1 MRKTIYILLLNLLSI
16 IVVGQSNIRI
26 NNFLE
31 NPYYINPAAI
41 DDESA
46 AVFSMTARKQ
56 WVGFPGAPSTIYA
69 TGTTYLNK
77 LRTQFGVKV
86 FNDKI
91 GISNTFN
98 VALSYAYSVKLQSKW
113 QLHLGLAANFQNLS
127 YDLSDLSS
135 VYADDPSFYSKL
147 LKANNYNSDLGAQL
161 TNKSLTVGLSSQ
173 NLFSMFF
180 DENKLQ
186 TNSNYLY
193 AKYRYRT
200 LDFIHLQAGV
210 AAIQSNRIFQM
221 EFNLTSFFTT
231 YRHKDI
237 FQLGMFYRTRTEMG
251 VLFGVNLGESLHAW
265 YSFDYNVAGISKNT
279 VGTHELMLVYNL
291 ERHLSRNY

>member
-1 MRKTIYILLLNLLSI
+1 MNKTIYILLFNLLSI

-41 DDESA
+41 DDEST
-46 AVFSMTARKQ
+46 AVFSMAARKQ

-69 TGTTYLNK
+69 TGTTYLEN
-77 LRTQFGVKV
+77 LRTQFGIKV

-98 VALSYAYSVKLQSKW
+98 VALSYAYNVKLYRQW
-113 QLHLGLAANFQNLS
+113 QLHLGLAASFQNLS
-127 YDLSDLSS
+127 YDLSDMNS
-135 VYADDPSFYSKL
+135 VYVDDPSFYSKL
-147 LKANNYNSDLGAQL
+147 LKQNNYNSDLGAQL
-161 TNKSLTVGLSSQ
+161 TDKSLTVGLSTQ
-173 NLFSMFF
+173 NLFSLFF
-180 DENKLQ
+180 EENKLQ
-186 TNSNYLY
+186 TNANYLY

-200 LDFIHLQAGV
+200 LDPIQLQAGV
-210 AAIQSNRIFQM
+210 TAIQFNRIFQM
-221 EFNLTSFFTT
+221 EFNLTTFFNT
-231 YRHKDI
+231 YRQKEL

-251 VLFGVNLGESLHAW
+251 VLFGLNLGESLHAW

-279 VGTHELMLVYNL
+279 VGTHELMLVYKL